1 MALAL
6 PSGTRGQMLALGLA
20 LLAAVVIWIGAVA
33 PVWGWYDDRAEL
45 LRRQRAI
52 AHRMASLVETLPAL
66 RRQVATV
73 AGEAASSGAAS
84 ADTTAVL
91 LTGTSDP
98 VAAASLQQ
106 RIEELAMQAGVR
118 VGSEEILP
126 AQAEGDLR
134 AIAVRLTLTAPF
146 RSLVAM
152 LLALSRSETPM
163 VADELLLRG
172 PPGRPGENDL
182 PVDVSLTVTSYRSAK
197 AETP

>member
-6 PSGTRGQMLALGLA
+6 PGGPRGQLLALAMA
-20 LLAAVVIWIGAVA
+20 LLAAVVVWFGAIA
-33 PVWGWYDDRAEL
+33 PLWGWYDDRAEL

-73 AGEAASSGAAS
+73 DNVATGGGANN
-84 ADTTAVL
+84 DTSAVL
-91 LTGTSDP
+91 LTGANDP

-106 RIEELAMQAGVR
+106 SIEELATRAGVR

-126 AQAEGDLR
+126 AQTEGDLR

-146 RSLVAM
+146 HSLVGL

-163 VADELLLRG
+163 VVDELLLRG
-172 PPGRPGENDL
+172 PPGKPGDDDL
-182 PVDVSLTVTSYRSAK
+182 PIDVSMTVTSYRAAK
-197 AETP
+197 AESP

>member
-6 PSGTRGQMLALGLA
+6 PTGPRGQMLALGLA
-20 LLAAVVIWIGAVA
+20 LLAAIAVWLGVIA
-33 PVWGWYDDRAEL
+33 PLWGWYDDRAEL
-45 LRRQRAI
+45 LRRQRAM
-52 AHRMASLVETLPAL
+52 AHRMASLVESLPAL
-66 RRQVATV
+66 RRQAETLDSTV
-73 AGEAASSGAAS
+73 TSSGAANN
-84 ADTTAVL
+84 DTSAVL
-91 LTGTSDP
+91 LTGANDP

-106 RIEELAMQAGVR
+106 RIEELATQAGVR

-146 RSLVAM
+146 RSLVGL

-163 VADELLLRG
+163 VVDELLLRG
-172 PPGRPGENDL
+172 PPGKPGDDDL
-182 PVDVSLTVTSYRSAK
+182 PIDVSMTVTSYRAAK

>member
-1 MALAL
+1 
-6 PSGTRGQMLALGLA
+6 MLALGMA
-20 LLAAVVIWIGAVA
+20 LLAVVVVWLGVIA

-73 AGEAASSGAAS
+73 DNAARGGANNDA
-84 ADTTAVL
+84 AVL
-91 LTGTSDP
+91 LTGASDP

-106 RIEELAMQAGVR
+106 RIEELATRAGVR

-146 RSLVAM
+146 PSLVGL

-163 VADELLLRG
+163 VVDELLLRG
-172 PPGRPGENDL
+172 PPGKPGDDDL
-182 PVDVSLTVTSYRSAK
+182 PVDVSMTVTSYRAAK

>member
-6 PSGTRGQMLALGLA
+6 PTGTRGQMLALGLA
-20 LLAAVVIWIGAVA
+20 LLGVAIIWIGAIA

-45 LRRQRAI
+45 LRRQNAI
-52 AHRMASLVETLPAL
+52 AHRMASLVESLPAL
-66 RRQVATV
+66 RRQVATI
-73 AGEAASSGAAS
+73 AGDATASSGVNN
-84 ADTTAVL
+84 DTAVL

-106 RIEELAMQAGVR
+106 RIEDLATQAGVR

-126 AQAEGDLR
+126 STAEGDLR

-152 LLALSRSETPM
+152 FLALSRSETPM
-163 VADELLLRG
+163 VVDELLLRG
-172 PPGRPGENDL
+172 PPARPGENDL

-197 AETP
+197 AASP

>member
-1 MALAL
+1 
-6 PSGTRGQMLALGLA
+6 MLALGLT
-20 LLAAVVIWIGAVA
+20 LLAAAVIWIGAIA

-45 LRRQRAI
+45 LRRQNAI
-52 AHRMASLVETLPAL
+52 AHRMASLVESLPAL
-66 RRQVATV
+66 RRQVATI
-73 AGEAASSGAAS
+73 AGDATSSGGVNN
-84 ADTTAVL
+84 DTAVL

-106 RIEELAMQAGVR
+106 RIEDLATQAGVR

-126 AQAEGDLR
+126 STAEGDLR

-163 VADELLLRG
+163 VVDELLLRG
-172 PPGRPGENDL
+172 PPARPGENDL

-197 AETP
+197 AATQ